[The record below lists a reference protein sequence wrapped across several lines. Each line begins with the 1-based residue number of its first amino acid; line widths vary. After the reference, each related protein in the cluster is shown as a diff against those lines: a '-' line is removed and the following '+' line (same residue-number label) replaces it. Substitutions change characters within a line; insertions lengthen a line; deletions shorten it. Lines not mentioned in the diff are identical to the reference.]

1 MQHEKHKLSKG
12 GILAFT
18 LLIGL
23 TGVSFVLGFYG
34 WAMNRNYYNNR
45 RIAKIKAFYNAET
58 GMARKAYEYLWKVD
72 FVEGY
77 EGLDGET
84 IDRNMGYYLQP
95 EFSFDRA
102 GNRLSLI
109 HI

>member
-58 GMARKAYEYLWKVD
+58 GMARKAYEY
-72 FVEGY
+72 
-77 EGLDGET
+77 
-84 IDRNMGYYLQP
+84 
-95 EFSFDRA
+95 
-102 GNRLSLI
+102 
-109 HI
+109 